1 MTPFQS
7 YQNSS
12 HHLEHNRYLDSDMK
26 RTFAILFLSCIYTFT
41 RLITLLPRYKR
52 KRNETPVN
60 RVIVCVT
67 IDNPN
72 WFKAHIEPLA
82 RSDYG
87 EIRLVCDEPVSS
99 LPNLIYACPPLWMQ
113 KTFSRAGAKFVYTL
127 WQGYKHPADLFM
139 GYHIFPCALIAL
151 ICARLL
157 GSKAAYQVTSGITE
171 IEGGGYGAENSVLKA
186 LGGNSLLVE
195 NISKAV
201 IRQFDVIFV
210 RGSSV
215 KKYLMN
221 LGYENQL
228 EILTGSIFPAP
239 ELMQTE
245 REIDVVF
252 VGRLAEIKQIDT
264 LINAIAELLHSH
276 PRIKVSIVGDGP
288 ELLRLEQLSSDLGT
302 SQNIEFMGQRSDV
315 SAILGKS
322 KLFVLTSRSESVSIA
337 MLEAMAMKTVPIVT
351 QVGDLSD
358 FVDDGVSGYMIPV
371 GDSSALAEKI
381 KKLLGE
387 PAHLE
392 SLAIAGSD
400 EVLERCTRQQI
411 ATYWVRL
418 LNEIR

>member
-1 MTPFQS
+1 
-7 YQNSS
+7 
-12 HHLEHNRYLDSDMK
+12 MK

-337 MLEAMAMKTVPIVT
+337 MLEAMAMKTVPVVT
-351 QVGDLSD
+351 KVGDLAD
-358 FVDDGVSGYMIPV
+358 YVENAKTGYSIEV
-371 GDSSALAEKI
+371 GDSNELANRVLNLLQDPVKREYLAEN
-381 KKLLGE
+381 GQ
-387 PAHLE
+387 
-392 SLAIAGSD
+392 GF
-400 EVLERCTRQQI
+400 VMQRCTLSEI
-411 ATYWVRL
+411 STYWCRF
-418 LNEIR
+418 LNILKLSPNGQRSN

>member
-1 MTPFQS
+1 
-7 YQNSS
+7 
-12 HHLEHNRYLDSDMK
+12 
-26 RTFAILFLSCIYTFT
+26 
-41 RLITLLPRYKR
+41 
-52 KRNETPVN
+52 
-60 RVIVCVT
+60 
-67 IDNPN
+67 
-72 WFKAHIEPLA
+72 
-82 RSDYG
+82 
-87 EIRLVCDEPVSS
+87 
-99 LPNLIYACPPLWMQ
+99 
-113 KTFSRAGAKFVYTL
+113 
-127 WQGYKHPADLFM
+127 
-139 GYHIFPCALIAL
+139 
-151 ICARLL
+151 
-157 GSKAAYQVTSGITE
+157 
-171 IEGGGYGAENSVLKA
+171 
-186 LGGNSLLVE
+186 
-195 NISKAV
+195 
-201 IRQFDVIFV
+201 
-210 RGSSV
+210 
-215 KKYLMN
+215 
-221 LGYENQL
+221 
-228 EILTGSIFPAP
+228 P

-400 EVLERCTRQQI
+400 EVLERC
-411 ATYWVRL
+411 
-418 LNEIR
+418 